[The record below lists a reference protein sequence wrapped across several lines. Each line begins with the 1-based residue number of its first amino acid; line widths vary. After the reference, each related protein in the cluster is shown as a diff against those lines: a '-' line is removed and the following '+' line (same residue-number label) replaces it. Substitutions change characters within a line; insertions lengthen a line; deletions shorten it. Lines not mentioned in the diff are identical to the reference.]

1 MSRESRDTLE
11 IRNPATGDFVGSV
24 VTATDDDVARAV
36 GRARA
41 AQPGWL
47 AAGVGA
53 RAKVIR
59 RFTRLLHSER
69 DRILDLIQDETG
81 KARRDALAETLS
93 LMTTCRFYTKHG
105 RRLLRGNSRSGILP
119 LLTSTEITYRPLGV
133 VGFITPWNYPFLL
146 ALDDAIPALLAGNAA
161 VIKPSELTPHCADLA
176 VELLRLAG
184 LPADVARVVHGRGDS
199 GAQLIDEVDGLAFTG
214 SVNTGRK
221 VAAAAGEQLIPASLE
236 LGGKNPAVLLEEAD
250 LERTVAGLMPGL
262 FFNSGQ
268 TCINVERI
276 YVPRSILGA
285 FLELAAARAAALK
298 VAFSRDFDCDLGSL
312 VSADHLAKVHTQVA
326 DAADRGAE
334 VITGGRPLEEIG
346 AAFYSPTLLAS
357 VPGDAALATEETFG
371 PVAAVYPYDDLDE
384 AVALANGTPY
394 GLNAS
399 VWGPTR
405 LARRIADRIDAGSV
419 GVNCTLMGYN
429 CLAAPMGGVKASGVG
444 RRHGAY
450 GITRFTQPQS
460 IATSFA
466 AGGGYD
472 GILSRIDSAGR
483 ATWVSRIFSR
493 LPRPRA

>member
-24 VTATDDDVARAV
+24 ATATDDDVARAV
-36 GRARA
+36 ARARA

-59 RFTRLLHSER
+59 RFTRLLHTER

-81 KARRDALAETLS
+81 KARRDALAETVS

-119 LLTSTEITYRPLGV
+119 LLTSTEVTHRPLGA

-161 VIKPSELTPHCADLA
+161 VIKPSALTPHCADLA

-184 LPADVARVVHGRGDS
+184 LPADVARVVHGHGDI
-199 GAQLIDEVDGLAFTG
+199 GARLIDEVDGLAFTG
-214 SVNTGRK
+214 SVSTGRK
-221 VAAAAGEQLIPASLE
+221 VAAAAGERLIPTSLE

-276 YVPRSILGA
+276 YVPRRRLDEFI
-285 FLELAAARAAALK
+285 ELARSRTEALK
-298 VAFSRDFDCDLGSL
+298 VAFSRDFAADMGSL
-312 VSADHLAKVHTQVA
+312 ISIDHLAKVDAQVT
-326 DAADRGAE
+326 DATGRGAA
-334 VITGGRPLEEIG
+334 VISGGRRFADLGET
-346 AAFYSPTLLAS
+346 FYSPTLLTS
-357 VPGDAALATEETFG
+357 VPGDAELAAEETFG
-371 PVAAVYPYDDLDE
+371 PVAAVYPYDDPDE
-384 AVALANGTPY
+384 AVALANDTPY

-405 LARRIADRIDAGSV
+405 LARRIAGRIDAGSV

-444 RRHGAY
+444 RRHGSY

-460 IATSFA
+460 VTTSFTV
-466 AGGGYD
+466 GGGYD
-472 GILSRIDSAGR
+472 GILSRVDSPSR

-493 LPRPRA
+493 LPGPRA